1 MAWLQANLG
10 VFGVKLAVFLTLFG
24 QETIM
29 VLLLGYFTGAAAKR
43 SASIWVPIFLPFP
56 YGIRC

>member
-29 VLLLGYFTGAAAKR
+29 VLLLLA
-43 SASIWVPIFLPFP
+43 LPGLF
-56 YGIRC
+56 YCTTSD